1 MKMTTLL
8 SKYAKTRQFRE
19 EWLLFISFT
28 HSKIREENWSEN
40 IYHYIVLIRKE
51 VRKTMY
57 AVIDMRTKRFVGLPC
72 ESLEEAIELRNQ
84 DEDNRSIFELGYV
97 NTDEEEYYND
107 DVDETGFDPL
117 MGQYTW
123 EV

>member
-1 MKMTTLL
+1 M
-8 SKYAKTRQFRE
+8 
-19 EWLLFISFT
+19 
-28 HSKIREENWSEN
+28 
-40 IYHYIVLIRKE
+40 
-51 VRKTMY
+51 MY
-57 AVIDMRTKRFVGLPC
+57 AVIDMRTNRFVGLPC

-97 NTDEEEYYND
+97 DTDEEECYND
-107 DVDETGFDPL
+107 DVDEMGFDPF